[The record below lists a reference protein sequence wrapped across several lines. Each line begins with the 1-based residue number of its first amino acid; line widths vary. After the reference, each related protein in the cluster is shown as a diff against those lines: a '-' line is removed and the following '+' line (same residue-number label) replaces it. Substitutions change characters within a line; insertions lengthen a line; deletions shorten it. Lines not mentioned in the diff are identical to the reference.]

1 MQCPSVHNVRL
12 ELMKVYHFLLVFT
25 MLKSWYQRLYV
36 SSEGENDHVSY
47 FPSRKFEQFVS
58 NYDDLFDLPNMQ
70 VFGYSGGG

>member
-1 MQCPSVHNVRL
+1 MQCPSVRNVRL
-12 ELMKVYHFLLVFT
+12 ELMKVYHFLLVFV
-25 MLKSWYQRLYV
+25 MLKSLYQRLYIIK
-36 SSEGENDHVSY
+36 NVSY